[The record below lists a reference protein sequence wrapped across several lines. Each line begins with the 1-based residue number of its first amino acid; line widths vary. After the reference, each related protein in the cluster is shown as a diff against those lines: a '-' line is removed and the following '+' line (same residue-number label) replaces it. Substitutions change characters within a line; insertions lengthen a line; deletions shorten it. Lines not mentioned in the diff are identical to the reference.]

1 MATYRKGDEQ
11 REKLNEKQKKKKSQK
26 AREVNQ
32 PGLQQGS
39 RKGARDTD
47 TNMGRMETCCEGIVV
62 AQERQAT

>member
-1 MATYRKGDEQ
+1 MKS
-11 REKLNEKQKKKKSQK
+11 KKKKKSQK